1 MPAALSKFNKG
12 DKCEICSTEKEIINH
27 HHFSSGYT
35 PGTTDK
41 PKENNYINLI
51 LGDSLTNGMGE
62 HEFKSEIG
70 IESFGGAD
78 YERMYKVVKKIYGNH
93 GTKMNVII
101 MLGINFI
108 KQETKNL
115 NSYEIV
121 GEIGN
126 IKRKA
131 MEQITKLIKFFK
143 ELNEENKIYIAKIP
157 AVPEIYYLK
166 EQMNGH
172 YREDHPK
179 KKVKILIQQI
189 NLAIDYVNKDAG
201 FKGNLKVDQIA
212 IENDRYNLQA
222 FRERDIL
229 KKCHYNKEYEK
240 RMYLEVDKFLL
251 AQKEQ
256 KDIQSTIPDSTKRQ
270 NKPTS
275 ETNQEQLG
283 KLPQFPTQ
291 TLTVQEC
298 LTEQLEE
305 RNEKQQAEK
314 IETSLRTNLPQ
325 MKHVGT
331 QTKET
336 ILDENKGWFPQIY
349 CNIL

>member
-1 MPAALSKFNKG
+1 
-12 DKCEICSTEKEIINH
+12 
-27 HHFSSGYT
+27 
-35 PGTTDK
+35 
-41 PKENNYINLI
+41 
-51 LGDSLTNGMGE
+51 MGE

-93 GTKMNVII
+93 RTRLNVII

-115 NSYEIV
+115 NSYEVV

-131 MEQITKLIKFFK
+131 MEQIGKLIKFFK
-143 ELNEENKIYIAKIP
+143 KLNEENKVYIAKIP
-157 AVPEIYYLK
+157 AVPELYHLK
-166 EQMNGH
+166 GQMEGD
-172 YREDHPK
+172 YPEDHPK

-222 FRERDIL
+222 FREKDIL

-240 RMYLEVDKFLL
+240 EMYIEVDKFLM

-256 KDIQSTIPDSTKRQ
+256 KDIQSTIPDSAKKQ

-298 LTEQLEE
+298 LPEQLKE
-305 RNEKQQAEK
+305 RNEKQHAEK
-314 IETSLRTNLPQ
+314 IETSLRTSLSQ
-325 MKHVGT
+325 MKHMGT
-331 QTKET
+331 QTKAA
-336 ILDENKGWFPQIY
+336 ILNENKGWFPQTY